1 MRQDGGKWK
10 TGSRWE
16 SNPGLLAA
24 HTSPG
29 FNPWLFTFL
38 YFRLITSNAPNFVII
53 QITLTY
59 LIQVLGVLVVAQC
72 HDKDD
77 LHNVKVGFKES
88 CDRFQRTLCDS
99 RCVIYGPKKALE
111 GEVDSH
117 KGYCVIDCN
126 VDLESFTKDDVNV
139 DDLFKVVMDFSR
151 MIYITLKSRIAS
163 LHRLENLKVL
173 RSPYEEGLQEQSQD
187 SRYDNFTNYLTM
199 HTYTICIAL

>member
-1 MRQDGGKWK
+1 MEESGKLAVAGNRTQDSWQH
-10 TGSRWE
+10 TRVLGSI
-16 SNPGLLAA
+16 
-24 HTSPG
+24 PG
-29 FNPWLFTFL
+29 FSLSS
-38 YFRLITSNAPNFVII
+38 TSESPKLCNTKVLGII

>member
-1 MRQDGGKWK
+1 M
-10 TGSRWE
+10 S
-16 SNPGLLAA
+16 LASC
-24 HTSPG
+24 TTEVLG
-29 FNPWLFTFL
+29 
-38 YFRLITSNAPNFVII
+38 II
-53 QITLTY
+53 QITLTC
-59 LIQVLGVLVVAQC
+59 LIQVLGVLVVAPC

-77 LHNVKVGFKES
+77 LHNVKDGFKKS
-88 CDRFQRTLCDS
+88 CDQFQRTLCDS

-187 SRYDNFTNYLTM
+187 SRYDNFTDYLTM
-199 HTYTICIAL
+199 HTHTHTQSV